1 MIVDD
6 VVEAIFQRLCLA
18 QEARGPGADMSV
30 TELRLALGV
39 TEDEIAQ
46 AVHVLELAGDLHV
59 VFTAR
64 DRMRLGTAWRER
76 CEGRGR
82 T

>member
-6 VVEAIFQRLCLA
+6 VVEAIFRRLCIA
-18 QEARGPGADMSV
+18 HESRGRGADLSV

-46 AVHVLELAGDLHV
+46 AVHVLQLAGARHV
-59 VFTAR
+59 VFTAG
-64 DRMRLGTAWRER
+64 DRMTLGTAWRER
-76 CEGRGR
+76 CVR
-82 T
+82 TGPV